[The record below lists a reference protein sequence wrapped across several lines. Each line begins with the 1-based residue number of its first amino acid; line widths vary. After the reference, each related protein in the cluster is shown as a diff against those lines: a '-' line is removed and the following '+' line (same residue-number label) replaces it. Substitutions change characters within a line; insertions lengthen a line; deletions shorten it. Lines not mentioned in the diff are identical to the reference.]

1 MALCE
6 SVSWGSSVP
15 IMNCAKHDAELT
27 HPNTICLQA
36 NAFFAMAIAHAI
48 RTAVEPAYRFSH
60 K

>member
-1 MALCE
+1 
-6 SVSWGSSVP
+6 
-15 IMNCAKHDAELT
+15 MNCAKHDAALT

-36 NAFFAMAIAHAI
+36 NAFFAMAIAHTI